1 MDCEV
6 LADTKAALAHFSVSK
21 CWLVHFYLVIY
32 IEFVFFF
39 FSLYV
44 RQIETVLG
52 RGCKEHVKFSV
63 VFFSWFICS
72 SITVILRASI

>member
-39 FSLYV
+39 FPSMLDKL
-44 RQIETVLG
+44 RQFWGEV
-52 RGCKEHVKFSV
+52 VKSM
-63 VFFSWFICS
+63 
-72 SITVILRASI
+72 

>member
-32 IEFVFFF
+32 IEFVLF

-52 RGCKEHVKFSV
+52 EVVKSM
-63 VFFSWFICS
+63 
-72 SITVILRASI
+72 